1 MGRRV
6 AQAANVGELLTEQS
20 PRPAPDRADLV
31 QWVAGRHAQAAA
43 KVATDPVA
51 FHAEDRIFTDL
62 QRNAIAA
69 EQHIRDQ
76 GLPAGQP

>member
-1 MGRRV
+1 
-6 AQAANVGELLTEQS
+6 
-20 PRPAPDRADLV
+20 V